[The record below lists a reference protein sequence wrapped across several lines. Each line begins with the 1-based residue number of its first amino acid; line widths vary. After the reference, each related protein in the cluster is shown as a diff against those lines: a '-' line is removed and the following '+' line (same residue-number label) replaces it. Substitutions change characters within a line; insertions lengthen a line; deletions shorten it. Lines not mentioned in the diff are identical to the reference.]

1 MMKKSLVAL
10 AALAVVG
17 VASAQSS
24 VTLYGVLD
32 VGFGKVSGGTFGVNN
47 GEGYGL
53 PSTPNASAQTLIR
66 DGYNSTSVIGF
77 RGSEDLGGG
86 LKANFNLQS
95 GGLDL
100 ATGAAPVA
108 FSREAWVGL
117 EGGFGAV
124 QLGRSSSVAA
134 KVMGGFDFN
143 GTSYSSALDRAGIS
157 AVTWYGSSRRSDNLQ
172 YASPN
177 FGGFQARAAWT
188 PKGDASSNGGLAVPG
203 GAAFPG
209 TAKDR
214 VTLGLTFANGPLAVA
229 GVVETKATSAL
240 RDAYALGVSY
250 DFGVA
255 KVGATYNRRELAGV
269 NGQNSMVSG
278 TATGGKGAEIGVV
291 APIGAFYVGLQYGRN
306 SETNVKATELFGG
319 YNLSKRT
326 RLYLDMVTV
335 RGAAAFAGLAPT
347 ATAAG
352 VAAIP
357 SNPYSYGFGVVHSF

>member
-32 VGFGKVSGGTFGVNN
+32 VGFGKVKGGKFGLNN
-47 GEGYGL
+47 GEGYQV
-53 PSTPNASAQTLIR
+53 PSAVGAANQSQIR
-66 DGYNSTSVIGF
+66 DGFNSTSVIGF

-100 ATGAAPVA
+100 ASGATPVN

-117 EGGFGAV
+117 SGGFGDF

-134 KVMGGFDFN
+134 KTMGQFDLN
-143 GTSYSSALDRAGIS
+143 GTSYSSALDRAGVS
-157 AVTWYGSSRRSDNLQ
+157 AVTWYGSSRRSDQLQ
-172 YASPN
+172 YATPN
-177 FGGFQARAAWT
+177 FGGFQARLGLT
-188 PKGDASSNGGLAVPG
+188 LKGDATANGIGVP
-203 GAAFPG
+203 AA
-209 TAKDR
+209 AKDR
-214 VTLGLTFANGPLAVA
+214 VTIGLGYANGPLAVA

-240 RDAYALGVSY
+240 RDAYAFGASF

-255 KVGATYNRRELAGV
+255 KVSAAYNRRELVGVAGS
-269 NGQNSMVSG
+269 NSMTSG
-278 TATGGKGAEIGVV
+278 AGTGGKGASVGVV
-291 APIGAFYVGLQYGRN
+291 APIGAFYVGAQYGRN
-306 SETNVKATELFGG
+306 SETNAKATELFAG

-326 RLYLDMVTV
+326 KIYADYV
-335 RGAAAFAGLAPT
+335 RVSGTAAVAAVAPT
-347 ATAAG
+347 AAANG
-352 VAAIP
+352 LSAIP
-357 SNPYSYGFGVVHSF
+357 TNPTAFGVGVVHSF

>member
-32 VGFGKVSGGTFGVNN
+32 VGFGKVKGGKFGVNN
-47 GEGYGL
+47 GEGYGQ
-53 PSTPNASAQTLIR
+53 PATGAAGTTQIR

-86 LKANFNLQS
+86 MKANFNLQS

-100 ATGAAPVA
+100 ATGGSPVA

-134 KVMGGFDFN
+134 KVMGGYDFN
-143 GTSYSSALDRAGIS
+143 GTSYSSALDRAGVS
-157 AVTWYGSSRRSDNLQ
+157 AVTWYGTSRRSDNLQ

-177 FGGFQARAAWT
+177 FGGFVGRASWT
-188 PKGDASSNGGLAVPG
+188 PSGDATANGGLLVP
-203 GAAFPG
+203 A

-214 VTLGLTFANGPLAVA
+214 VTLGLTFANGPLSVS
-229 GVVETKATSAL
+229 GLVETKATTAL
-240 RDAYALGVSY
+240 RDAYAFGASY

-255 KVGATYNRRELAGV
+255 KIGATYNRRELAGV
-269 NGQNSMVSG
+269 VGTNSMASG
-278 TATGGKGAEIGVV
+278 AGTGGKGAEIGVV
-291 APIGAFYVGLQYGRN
+291 APIGAFYVGLQYARN
-306 SETNVKATELFGG
+306 SETKVKATELFGG

-326 RLYLDMVTV
+326 KLYLDMVAV
-335 RGAAAFAGLAPT
+335 RGTTAVPTAAATVTANGLS
-347 ATAAG
+347 
-352 VAAIP
+352 AIP
-357 SNPYSYGFGVVHSF
+357 ANPYSYGFGVVHSF

>member
-32 VGFGKVSGGTFGVNN
+32 VGFGKLKGGSFGVNN
-47 GEGYGL
+47 GEGYII
-53 PSTPNASAQTLIR
+53 PSAVGTAAQSQIR

-86 LKANFNLQS
+86 MKANFNLQS

-100 ATGAAPVA
+100 AGGAAPVA
-108 FSREAWVGL
+108 FSREAWVGV

-134 KVMGGFDFN
+134 KTMGAYDLN
-143 GTSYSSALDRAGIS
+143 GTSYSSALDRAGVS
-157 AVTWYGSSRRSDNLQ
+157 AVTWYGTSRRSDNLQ

-177 FGGFQARAAWT
+177 FGGFVGRASLTLKA
-188 PKGDASSNGGLAVPG
+188 DATANGIAVP
-203 GAAFPG
+203 A

-214 VTLGLTFANGPLAVA
+214 FALGLTFANGPIAVS
-229 GVVETKATSAL
+229 GLVETKATSAL
-240 RDAYALGVSY
+240 RDAYAFGASY

-255 KVGATYNRRELAGV
+255 KVSAAYNRRELAGV
-269 NGQNSMVSG
+269 VGSNSMATG
-278 TATGGKGAEIGVV
+278 AGTGGKGASIGVV
-291 APIGAFYVGLQYGRN
+291 APIGAFYVGLQYARN
-306 SETNVKATELFGG
+306 SETKVNATELFGG

-326 RLYLDMVTV
+326 KLYLDMVTV
-335 RGAAAFAGLAPT
+335 RGTTAVAAVAPT
-347 ATAAG
+347 AAANG
-352 VAAIP
+352 LSAIP

>member
-32 VGFGKVSGGTFGVNN
+32 VGFGKVKGGKFGLMN

-53 PSTPNASAQTLIR
+53 PATGNVNGTTK
-66 DGYNSTSVIGF
+66 DGFNSTSVIGF

-95 GGLDL
+95 GGINLSDGSTPL
-100 ATGAAPVA
+100 A

-117 EGGFGAV
+117 SGGFGDV

-134 KVMGGFDFN
+134 KTMGQFDVN
-143 GTSYSSALDRAGIS
+143 GTSYSSALDRAGVS
-157 AVTWYGSSRRSDNLQ
+157 AVTWYGTSRRSDQIQ

-177 FGGFQARAAWT
+177 MGGFTARVGLT
-188 PKGDASSNGGLAVPG
+188 MKGDSTNNGIGVA
-203 GAAFPG
+203 G

-214 VTLGLTFANGPLAVA
+214 FTVGLGFANGPLSVA
-229 GVVETKATSAL
+229 GVAETASTSAL
-240 RDAYALGVSY
+240 RTAYAVGASY

-255 KVGATYNRRELAGV
+255 KVSATYNRRESNGTVGVSSITNSTGAGF
-269 NGQNSMVSG
+269 
-278 TATGGKGAEIGVV
+278 GGKGASIGVV
-291 APIGAFYVGLQYGRN
+291 APIGAFYVGAQYARN
-306 SETNVKATELFGG
+306 TDSKVKATELFAG

-326 RLYLDMVTV
+326 KFYFDYGRVSGSTAVLAV
-335 RGAAAFAGLAPT
+335 APT

-352 VAAIP
+352 RDAVPANP
-357 SNPYSYGFGVVHSF
+357 SMFGFGVVHTF